1 MFDSRVDAGKAL
13 GRRLAHV
20 KPRNP
25 IVLGLPRGGV
35 PVAAEVA
42 RALDAP
48 LEVIL
53 VRKLGIPGQPEL
65 AMGAIGEGD
74 VRHLDWNVAAHA
86 GVSGSQVSEVV
97 ERETTELRSRAARL
111 RAGRRP
117 LDVTGRT
124 VVIVDDGIV
133 TGSTITA
140 AVMVA
145 RDLGADSVIIAIPVA
160 PEEVIPQ
167 LEQIADEV
175 VFLETPHTMHAV
187 GENYHDFGQV
197 DDGEVVAILR
207 RERSRASPTLS

>member
-13 GRRLAHV
+13 GRRLAHL
-20 KPRNP
+20 KQQNP
-25 IVLGLPRGGV
+25 VVLGLPRGGV
-35 PVAAEVA
+35 PVAAQVA
-42 RALDAP
+42 KALAAP

-53 VRKLGIPGQPEL
+53 VRKLGVPGQPES

-74 VRHLDWNVAAHA
+74 VRHIDWNMVANAEI
-86 GVSGSQVSEVV
+86 SGSQVSEVV
-97 ERETTELRSRAARL
+97 GKEAKVLRGRAARL

-124 VVIVDDGIV
+124 VVIVDDGIA
-133 TGSTITA
+133 TGSTMTA

-175 VFLETPHTMHAV
+175 VVLETPHTMHAV
-187 GENYHDFGQV
+187 GESYRDFGQI
-197 DDGEVVAILR
+197 DDEEVVAILR
-207 RERSRASPTLS
+207 RARS